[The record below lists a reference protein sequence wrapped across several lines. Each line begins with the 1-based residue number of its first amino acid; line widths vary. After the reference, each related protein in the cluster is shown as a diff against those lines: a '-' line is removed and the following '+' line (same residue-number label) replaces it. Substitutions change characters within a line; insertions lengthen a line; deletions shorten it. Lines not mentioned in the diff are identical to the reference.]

1 MKAKAKKT
9 KFVCQQCGYESPG
22 WLGRCP
28 DCKGWNSLIEE
39 IDVEKKGRHPVEGPL
54 SEPRPISEISADEA
68 ERLPTGIG
76 ELDRILGGG
85 VVPGSVVLIGGD
97 PGIGKSTLLL
107 QAGHRMS
114 KNGRPVLYVSG
125 EESAGQTRLRAGRLG
140 ASSSD
145 LLLVCEINLE
155 SIENHIS
162 KLSPKVVVIDS
173 IQTVYSAEVPSAPG
187 SISQV
192 RESASYLIHLAKRE
206 GISIFL
212 IGHVTKEGAIAGPR
226 ILEHMVDT
234 VLYFEGEV
242 QTNLRILRAVKNR
255 FGSTNEIGIFEMGEE
270 GLKEVA
276 NPSELFLAERPL
288 NVSGSMV
295 VPCLEGSRP
304 LLVELQALVSPGS
317 FSLPRRLVN
326 GVDYNRACLLFA
338 ILEKRGR
345 LRLQNQDIFVSL
357 AGGLNLRE
365 PALDLGMA
373 IAVASSFR
381 DVSTPPRMVALGEVG
396 LGGEVRA
403 VTRPGLRIRE
413 AARLGFTECLI
424 GRSDLRKLKQ
434 DNNIKLIGV
443 RTVAEALDIAL
454 SSP

>member
-1 MKAKAKKT
+1 MAKAKT

-28 DCKGWNSLIEE
+28 DCKGWNTLTEE
-39 IDVEKKGRHPVEGPL
+39 IKIEKRGRLPVEGPL
-54 SEPRPISEISADEA
+54 TEPQPISEISAEEA
-68 ERLPTGIG
+68 ERLPTGLG

-85 VVPGSVVLIGGD
+85 IVPGSVILIGGD

-107 QAGHRMS
+107 QVSYQLSLKEH
-114 KNGRPVLYVSG
+114 PVLYVSG
-125 EESAGQTRLRAGRLG
+125 EESAGQTRLRARRLG
-140 ASSSD
+140 ASSSQ
-145 LLLVCEINLE
+145 LFLVCEINLE
-155 SIENHIS
+155 VIENHIS
-162 KLSPKVVVIDS
+162 KLSPKVVVVDS
-173 IQTVYSAEVPSAPG
+173 IQTVYRSDIPSAPG

-192 RESASYLIHLAKRE
+192 RESASSLIHLAKRE

-212 IGHVTKEGAIAGPR
+212 VGHVTKEGAIAGPR
-226 ILEHMVDT
+226 VLEHMVDT

-317 FSLPRRLVN
+317 FSMPRRLVS

-338 ILEKRGR
+338 ILEKRGG

-357 AGGLNLRE
+357 AGGLSLRE

-381 DVSTPPRMVALGEVG
+381 DISTPPKMVSIGEVG
-396 LGGEVRA
+396 LAGEVRA
-403 VTRPGLRIRE
+403 VSRPSLRIGE

-424 GRSDLRKLKQ
+424 GRSNLRALKQ
-434 DNNIKLIGV
+434 NNNIKCIGV
-443 RTVAEALDIAL
+443 GTVAEALDIAL